1 MKPFAME
8 SVLTYRQQLEDAARQ
23 ELFRALEKETSLR
36 SQLAEVQEELATLY
50 HDLEEER
57 RGATTAGRLILYE
70 RRIQIVRQQVAE
82 LEEKL
87 ARQEQRVRQR
97 RRHLLKA
104 SQERR
109 VLEKLRE
116 QQNRNYRNYL
126 ARKEALMLDEIAV
139 LFHER

>member
-1 MKPFAME
+1 MKPFTME

-23 ELFRALEKETSLR
+23 ELFKALEQETAVCK
-36 SQLAEVQEELATLY
+36 QLEEVEQELATLY
-50 HDLEEER
+50 HGLEQER
-57 RGATTAGRLILYE
+57 HSTTAERLILYE
-70 RRIQIVRQQVAE
+70 RRMDIVRGQLAE
-82 LEEKL
+82 LREEL
-87 ARQEQRVRQR
+87 SRRQEQVRRR

-104 SQERR
+104 SQERK

-126 ARKEALMLDEIAV
+126 DRKEALMLDEIAV